1 MVKDQWA
8 VLRQMYKE
16 ATKPLPSKAS
26 KDQIRKKIKAL
37 NFEIKLGEDEVLG
50 KLSQNDIRML
60 NRWKAT
66 RKQLGHRL
74 EKML

>member
-1 MVKDQWA
+1 M
-8 VLRQMYKE
+8 RQMHKE

-26 KDQIRKKIKAL
+26 KDQIRKKIEAL
-37 NFEIKLGEDEVLG
+37 NFEIRLSEEEVLG
-50 KLSQNDIRML
+50 KLSLCDIRRL